1 MATGGTSNGS
11 KSRGSCNRRPSGGC
25 LWLGR
30 MLHSGKVVL
39 DPSYIAGVSKPQ
51 APDGVRLATT
61 VLATT
66 VLATTVLATTVLAT
80 TVLATT
86 VFLTKRIEQRGTAR
100 GTDTRHPVTLKPAEG
115 APSRLMAVHRPPSKR
130 TPSKSVA
137 VHRMQSA
144 QRARTQSTSHA
155 C

>member
-1 MATGGTSNGS
+1 VVRYSTSL
-11 KSRGSCNRRPSGGC
+11 RQWTGGC

-30 MLHSGKVVL
+30 MLHNGKVVL
-39 DPSYIAGVSKPQ
+39 DPSYMAGVTAPQ

-66 VLATTVLATTVLAT
+66 VLATTVLAT
-80 TVLATT
+80 
-86 VFLTKRIEQRGTAR
+86 KRVEQRGTAR
-100 GTDTRHPVTLKPAEG
+100 GTGTDTRHPVTLKPAEG
-115 APSRLMAVHRPPSKR
+115 TPSRLMAVHRPPSKR

-144 QRARTQSTSHA
+144 QRARTPSTSHA